1 VQEIDDAQLQE
12 MIRTGGARI
21 VPRGTNKFN
30 RLQSFESKLASITD
44 LDELRGFW
52 DRSKVLGVKLPS
64 WTEEQKQAIKFRAMQ
79 IKKELGQ

>member
-1 VQEIDDAQLQE
+1 MREIDDPQLQE

-21 VPRGTNKFN
+21 VPRGTNKFS
-30 RLQSFESKLASITD
+30 RLRSFESKLASITD

-64 WTEEQKQAIKFRAMQ
+64 WTDAQKQEIKFRAMQ

>member
-1 VQEIDDAQLQE
+1 MDIWLQKKIDSGE
-12 MIRTGGARI
+12 ARI

-52 DRSKVLGVKLPS
+52 ARSKVLGAKLPD
-64 WTEEQKQAIKFRAMQ
+64 WTDEQKQAIKFRAMQ
-79 IKKELGQ
+79 IKREQGQ

>member
-1 VQEIDDAQLQE
+1 MDIWLQKKLDSGE
-12 MIRTGGARI
+12 ARI
-21 VPRGTNKFN
+21 VPRGTNKFR

-64 WTEEQKQAIKFRAMQ
+64 WTDEQKQAIKFRAMQ

>member
-1 VQEIDDAQLQE
+1 MREIDEAQLQE
-12 MIRTGGARI
+12 MIRTGEARI

-44 LDELRGFW
+44 LEELRGFW

-64 WTEEQKQAIKFRAMQ
+64 WTDAQKQEIKFRAMQ